1 MRYILAC
8 FLLMFSFVSFAQE
21 TAQTTAQEKAGQT
34 PAAAAQQAPG
44 QDKVQAA
51 PEAAPTEVGKH
62 VGTNMD
68 SMSFIL
74 SFLMILA
81 LIFVCAMLLKKF
93 QPGLQQQNGLK
104 VITSL
109 SLGAKERVVVVQ
121 AGEQQLLLGVTAH
134 QITLLDSLE
143 EPLAQGTPIT
153 GDLGQS
159 FAKLLRKSS

>member
-1 MRYILAC
+1 MMRYILAC
-8 FLLMFSFVSFAQE
+8 FLLMFSFATFAQE
-21 TAQTTAQEKAGQT
+21 AAREVAEKKAEET
-34 PAAAAQQAPG
+34 PAATAQQATGADSG
-44 QDKVQAA
+44 QATA
-51 PEAAPTEVGKH
+51 ESAPTEVGKH

-104 VITSL
+104 VVTSL

-153 GDLGQS
+153 GELGQS
-159 FAKLLRKSS
+159 FAKLLRKS